1 MAMHKGRFITFEGP
15 EKSGKSTQAKLLSA
29 YLKSMGYKTIF
40 IREPGSTKIGEK
52 IRKLLL
58 DKRHTDMSSMT
69 EMLLY
74 VASRAQLVEER
85 VRPAIKKGY
94 IVLCD
99 RFGDSTLAYQGF
111 GCGLDIAAIKRICS
125 LATGGIKPDMTFL
138 LDSRASYENLK
149 YHKTPDRIE
158 LRPDAFHSRVRRG
171 YFVLARLEPRRI
183 KIIRVAEDKSVTQAK
198 IRKMVDKCLLKTSSD
213 KKAPYLF

>member
-1 MAMHKGRFITFEGP
+1 MVKKLFGRFITFEGP

-29 YLKSMGYKTIF
+29 YLKSRGYNAIF

-58 DKRHTDMSSMT
+58 DKRHADMSSMT

-85 VRPAIKKGY
+85 IRPALKKGC

-111 GCGLDIAAIKRICS
+111 GCGLEIETIKRICI
-125 LATGGIKPDMTFL
+125 LATGGIKPNMTFL
-138 LDSRASYENLK
+138 LDSRTSYANLK
-149 YHKTPDRIE
+149 HHRSPDRIE
-158 LRPDAFHSRVRRG
+158 LRPDAFHSRVRQG
-171 YFVLARLEPRRI
+171 YFVLARQEPRRI
-183 KIIRVAEDKSVTQAK
+183 KIIKVAGDISVTQTK

-213 KKAPYLF
+213 KKAP

>member
-1 MAMHKGRFITFEGP
+1 MAKRSFGRFITFEGP

-29 YLKSMGYKTIF
+29 YLKSAGYNTIF
-40 IREPGSTKIGEK
+40 VREPGSTKIGEK

-58 DKRHTDMSSMT
+58 DKKHTDMSSMA

-74 VASRAQLVEER
+74 AAARAQLVQER
-85 VRPAIKKGY
+85 IVPALKKGC

-99 RFGDSTLAYQGF
+99 RFSDSTLAYQGF
-111 GCGLDIAAIKRICS
+111 GCGLDITTIKKICS

-138 LDSRASYENLK
+138 LDSRTSYANLK
-149 YHKTPDRIE
+149 NHRSPDRIE

-171 YFVLARLEPRRI
+171 YFVLARQEPRRI
-183 KIIRVAEDKSVTQAK
+183 KIIKVAEDISATQVK
-198 IRKMVDKCLLKTSSD
+198 IRKMVDACLLKTS
-213 KKAPYLF
+213 

>member
-1 MAMHKGRFITFEGP
+1 VTKKLSGRLITFEGP
-15 EKSGKSTQAKLLSA
+15 EKSGKSTQVKLLSA
-29 YLKSMGYKTIF
+29 YLESRGYNTIF

-58 DKRHTDMSSMT
+58 DKRSTDMSSMA

-74 VASRAQLVEER
+74 AAARAQLVEER
-85 VRPAIKKGY
+85 IRPALKNGC

-99 RFGDSTLAYQGF
+99 RFSDSTMAYQGF
-111 GCGLDIAAIKRICS
+111 GCGLEIETIKKICS

-138 LDSRASYENLK
+138 LDSRTSYENLK
-149 YHKTPDRIE
+149 HNKTPDRIE
-158 LRPDAFHSRVRRG
+158 LRPDAFHSRVRQG

-183 KIIRVAEDKSVTQAK
+183 KIIQVADDISVTQAK
-198 IRKMVDKCLLKTSSD
+198 IRKMVEKCLSKTS
-213 KKAPYLF
+213 